1 MATADE
7 VLAFWFDELTP
18 EQWFKTFA
26 KVDGAI
32 RTRFGETHD
41 RAVRAELWSWRETGD
56 GPQLAFL
63 FMPFMH
69 SESLAIHDIAGE
81 LFSRPGLERN
91 LESQIQH
98 RAVLERFGRYLHRNA
113 VLGRES
119 TAEELAFLEGGARVL
134 TTGEIDQHG
143 KVFLRG
149 PSGPSGLDRRV
160 RRRGFDDR
168 PASARL
174 GRRAGG
180 GQPGQTRCLR

>member
-1 MATADE
+1 MATADD

-41 RAVRAELWSWRETGD
+41 RAVRAELWSWRETAEGRLAEIIVLD
-56 GPQLAFL
+56 QFSRNLYREDGRGFAADPLSLALAQEAIRAGADQVLEGPQLAFL

-81 LFSRPGLERN
+81 LFLRPGLERN

-98 RAVLERFGRYLHRNA
+98 RVVLERFGRYPHRNA

-119 TAEELAFLEGGARVL
+119 TAEELAFLEGG
-134 TTGEIDQHG
+134 
-143 KVFLRG
+143 
-149 PSGPSGLDRRV
+149 
-160 RRRGFDDR
+160 RGF
-168 PASARL
+168 
-174 GRRAGG
+174 
-180 GQPGQTRCLR
+180 

>member
-1 MATADE
+1 MVTVDD

-26 KVDGAI
+26 EVDEAI

-41 RAVRAELWSWRETGD
+41 RAVRAELWHWRETPEGRLAEIIVLD
-56 GPQLAFL
+56 QFSRNLYREDGRGFAADPLSLALAQEAIRAGADQALEGPQLAFL

-98 RAVLERFGRYLHRNA
+98 RAVLERFGRYPHRNA

-119 TAEELAFLEGGARVL
+119 TAEELAFLEGG
-134 TTGEIDQHG
+134 
-143 KVFLRG
+143 
-149 PSGPSGLDRRV
+149 
-160 RRRGFDDR
+160 RGF
-168 PASARL
+168 
-174 GRRAGG
+174 
-180 GQPGQTRCLR
+180 